1 MEKVLKL
8 SLEMNKPVIIMYM
21 GKNGISKRK
30 IQVLSIEDDKV
41 LAYCYLREKNRSFI
55 ISNILSAQLCE

>member
-8 SLEMNKPVIIMYM
+8 SMEMNKPVIIMYM
-21 GKNGISKRK
+21 GKKGISRRK
-30 IQVLSIEDDKV
+30 IQVLSIEEGKV
-41 LAYCYLREKNRSFI
+41 FAYCYLREKNRSFV